1 MANESNGLY
10 AFGPFRLDAAQR
22 LLLRDDCHIPLQPKA
37 FETLLMLVRNSEK
50 VVLKDDLLNAV
61 WADTFVQESNL
72 TQNIFVLRKALG
84 EHDGGRRYI
93 ITVPGRGYRFAEKV
107 RTLPEAEEGAPE
119 NQVAVSPIDR
129 GDSLPGATE
138 KARETGP
145 SRKKIFAMAGAAFVV
160 VLVLAMAVFG
170 YPHWHRTPK
179 LTDKDTVVLAD
190 FANTTGDPVFDGTMR
205 QGLSIQLE
213 QSPFLNLLSDQR
225 IGQTLSLMALPK
237 GTRLTA
243 EVARE
248 VCQRTASAAVISG
261 YIAQVGT
268 RYLLTLYAVNCSDG
282 DLLASAQ
289 AQSNDKNHVLDAL
302 GRMTADIRARL
313 GESLASVQK
322 LDTPLENV
330 TTPSLEALQAYSLG
344 HQAEVLGHGP
354 EAASF
359 YERAIGLDP
368 KFAMAYVGLG
378 INYFNSDE
386 TSRAADNLQKA
397 YQLRGRVSERER
409 LGITLV
415 YDAVV
420 TRNFEAARTSN
431 LLFTRIYPRDARAL
445 SNLATIDAYLGRYDE
460 SLTANQEALR
470 LNPASVQNY
479 SNLVIDYMY
488 LNRLQEAAAIARD
501 AKSRHLDSPFLH
513 SNLYLLAFVMQD
525 TAGMA
530 REAAEVMGKP
540 GSEDLVLSYEA
551 DTAAYGGKFDLARQ
565 LTQRA
570 ADSALRTGNKETT
583 AAYEAEAAVR
593 EALAG
598 NLGLAKQQ
606 ADRALALSKG
616 RDVEAMSAISLG
628 LAGESARANR
638 LRDDLGERFPEDTVV
653 RYNSLPAIRAATAL
667 RSGDAPPAIEAL
679 AGAVPYETGQTSQD
693 VSFTLYPIYL
703 RGEAYLAAHQGMAA
717 RAEFQK
723 ILSHPGLV
731 QNELIGALAHLELG
745 RAYAMADAR
754 KQAKAA
760 YEDFFA
766 LWKSADPDLPIFK
779 QAKIEYARLF
789 AYSER
794 SATTGSTLTAR
805 CAGI

>member
-10 AFGPFRLDAAQR
+10 EFGPFRLDAAQR
-22 LLLRDDCHIPLQPKA
+22 LLLRNDCPIPLQPKA
-37 FETLLMLVRNSEK
+37 FETLLVLVRNSEK

-107 RTLPEAEEGAPE
+107 RTLPETEEGAPE
-119 NQVAVSPIDR
+119 DQPAVPPI
-129 GDSLPGATE
+129 GATGESLPGATE
-138 KARETGP
+138 TVRKTGP
-145 SRKKIFAMAGAAFVV
+145 SRKKVFAVSVGALVV
-160 VLVLAMAVFG
+160 VLAMAVFG
-170 YPHWHRTPK
+170 FLRSHRRPK

-190 FANTTGDPVFDGTMR
+190 FANATGDPVFDGTMR

-237 GTRLTA
+237 GTRLTS

-289 AQSNDKNHVLDAL
+289 AQAGDKNHVLDAL
-302 GRMTADIRARL
+302 GRMTAEIRTEL

-344 HQAEVLGHGP
+344 HQAEVQGHGP

-359 YERAIGLDP
+359 YERAISLDP

-378 INYFNSDE
+378 IIYFNADE
-386 TSRAADNLQKA
+386 TSRAAENLQKA
-397 YQLRGRVSERER
+397 YQLRERVSERER
-409 LGITLV
+409 LGIALV

-445 SNLATIDAYLGRYDE
+445 SNLATIDTYLGRYDE
-460 SLTANQEALR
+460 SLAANQEALR
-470 LNPASVQNY
+470 LNPAVVQNY

-488 LNRLQEAAAIARD
+488 LNRLQEARAIARD
-501 AKSRHLDSPFLH
+501 AKSRNLDSPFLH
-513 SNLYLLAFVMQD
+513 SNLYLVAFLAKD
-525 TAGMA
+525 RAGMA

-540 GSEDLVLSYEA
+540 GSEDLVLCYQA
-551 DTAAYGGKFDLARQ
+551 DTAAYGGQFGLARQ
-565 LTQRA
+565 MTARA

-598 NLGLAKQQ
+598 NLTLARRQ
-606 ADRALALSKG
+606 ANRALALSKG
-616 RDVEAMSAISLG
+616 RDVVAMSAISLG
-628 LAGESARANR
+628 LAGELAQANR
-638 LRDDLGERFPEDTVV
+638 LGDDLGQRFPEDTVV
-653 RYNSLPAIRAATAL
+653 RYNSLLAIRAATAL
-667 RSGDAPPAIEAL
+667 RGGDAQRAIEAL
-679 AGAVPYETGQTSQD
+679 AAAAPYETGQTSQD
-693 VSFTLYPIYL
+693 VSFALYPIYL
-703 RGEAYLAAHQGMAA
+703 RGEAYLAAKQGPAA
-717 RAEFQK
+717 GAEFQK
-723 ILSHPGLV
+723 ILNHPGLV

-745 RAYAMADAR
+745 RAYAMAHETN
-754 KQAKAA
+754 QAKAA
-760 YEDFFA
+760 YEYFFA
-766 LWKSADPDLPIFK
+766 LWKGADSDLPIVR
-779 QAKIEYARLF
+779 QARVEYARLD
-789 AYSER
+789 
-794 SATTGSTLTAR
+794 
-805 CAGI
+805 